1 MKDVK
6 AFEAALE
13 ATIRFYPRYYTWMTM
28 GRMTSV
34 ESPTTDGRAPIN
46 RVGRMTRP
54 AGPDFRHVVKPS
66 RDTLCCVAWIDLSKE
81 PLILKL
87 PDTGDRYHVAQ
98 LMDQWTEVI
107 DNIGTRKRGQAG
119 GLFGLV
125 GPDWQGELPEDIS
138 AIRAPD
144 NLAFLAMHV
153 LVKDEKDVPEVLKLL
168 QRTTLTP
175 LGEFRHTGPREV
187 EDVGVE
193 MPLPPT
199 SLRLLT
205 NEMTRWDPLR
215 FLGLVVEAMED
226 PRTRAT
232 KDDLK
237 LLAELK
243 EFLEKARGEVEAGTC
258 AQSTAAYLAIG
269 VKEARQMI
277 DLKYFSEVD
286 KQNGW
291 VRLPKAGRY
300 GDDHLARAA
309 VAEYALFANVEEE
322 SLHFDRSRD
331 DWGMLLEGSTRYVLH
346 FDKDKLPPVDA
357 FWSVAVYDAER
368 HLMVEN
374 PIDRYAIGDRMPGLK
389 YNADGSLDIF
399 IQHMQPVE
407 GDSNWLPAPE
417 GRFFITLRA
426 YLPRESL
433 LTGEYKPP
441 QVRIVG
447 VEKRRLYSRLPK
459 AA

>member
-1 MKDVK
+1 MKDSK
-6 AFEAALE
+6 TFQAALE
-13 ATIRFYPRYYTWMTM
+13 ATIRFYPRYHTWMTM
-28 GRMTSV
+28 NRMTSV
-34 ESPTTDGRAPIN
+34 ESPTTDARAPIN
-46 RVGRMTRP
+46 RVGRMTRL
-54 AGPDFRHVVKPS
+54 AGPDFRHVVKS
-66 RDTLCCVAWIDLSKE
+66 STDTLCCVAWIDLSKE

-125 GPDWQGELPEDIS
+125 GPDWQGELPEDIC

-175 LGEFRHTGPREV
+175 VSEFRHTGPREV

-199 SLRLLT
+199 SLRMLT
-205 NEMTRWDPLR
+205 NEMTRYDPLR
-215 FLGLVVEAMED
+215 FLGLIVEAMED

-232 KDDLK
+232 KDDLM

-243 EFLEKARGEVEAGTC
+243 EFIEKARGEIEAGTC
-258 AQSTAAYLAIG
+258 AQSTSAHLAIG
-269 VKEARQMI
+269 VKEARRMI
-277 DLKYFSEVD
+277 DLKYFSKVEQ
-286 KQNGW
+286 QNGW
-291 VRLPKAGRY
+291 VRLRKAGRF
-300 GDDHLARAA
+300 GDDYLARAA

-322 SLHFDRSRD
+322 SMYFDRIRD
-331 DWGMLLEGSTRYVLH
+331 DWGMQFEGSSRYVLH
-346 FDKDKLPPVDA
+346 FDKGQLPPVDG
-357 FWSVAVYDAER
+357 FWSVTIYDAER

-374 PIDRYAIGDRMPGLK
+374 SIDRYSISDRTPGLRT
-389 YNADGSLDIF
+389 NTDGSLDIF

-417 GRFFITLRA
+417 GRFSVALRA

-433 LTGEYKPP
+433 LTGDYKPP
-441 QVRIVG
+441 QVRMAG
-447 VEKRRLYSRLPK
+447 VEKRRVFGKLPK